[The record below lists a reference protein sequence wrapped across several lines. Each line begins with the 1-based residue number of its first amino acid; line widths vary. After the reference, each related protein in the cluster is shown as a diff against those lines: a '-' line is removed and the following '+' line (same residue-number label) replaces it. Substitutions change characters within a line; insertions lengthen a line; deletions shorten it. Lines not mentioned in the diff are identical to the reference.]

1 MCEPTTLAIA
11 STAVSAFGQIQQGM
25 QASATAKAN
34 AQIAKNNQTIK
45 EQAAHDAVQRGAD
58 NAGEARQKARAASAA
73 FRAKAGS
80 SGILADTGSNL
91 DIQEQNAG
99 IGEENAITIQ
109 NNAEREAYG
118 LKIGAM
124 NDANKAAQFKS
135 EGRNALTNGLL
146 AGGSTLVTGA
156 ANNGNIFNNAG
167 KTGEGLPWQQL
178 GYKNPNGGF
187 YY

>member
-11 STAVSAFGQIQQGM
+11 ATAVQAFGQIQQGA

-45 EQAAHDAVQRGAD
+45 EQAAQDAVQRGAD
-58 NAGEARQKARAASAA
+58 NAGEARQKARAANAA

-80 SGILADTGSNL
+80 SGFLADTGSNL

-99 IGEENAITIQ
+99 VGEENALTIQ

-118 LKIGAM
+118 FKVGAM
-124 NDANKAAQFKS
+124 NDANSATQFKIA
-135 EGRNALTNGLL
+135 GKNAMMNGLI
-146 AGGSTLVTGA
+146 AGGTTLVTGG
-156 ANNGNIFNNAG
+156 ANNGKIFNNAG

-178 GYKNPNGGF
+178 GYKNPSGGF